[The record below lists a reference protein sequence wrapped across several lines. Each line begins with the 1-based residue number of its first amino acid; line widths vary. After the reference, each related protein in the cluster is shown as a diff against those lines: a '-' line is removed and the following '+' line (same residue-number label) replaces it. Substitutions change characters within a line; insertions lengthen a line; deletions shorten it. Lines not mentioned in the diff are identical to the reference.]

1 MDLEKIN
8 LYMEM
13 EFMNLEFSFQIFKIL
28 KKKILLDFFIISVM
42 ILQCVLIKSYRFSFQ
57 FH

>member
-28 KKKILLDFFIISVM
+28 KKKSY
-42 ILQCVLIKSYRFSFQ
+42 LIFSS
-57 FH
+57 